1 MKHTTLARK
10 KTESKLNRIV
20 DGLMII
26 ASFNMFFYLW
36 PNANQEIYHVQL
48 FRTHKHKIPMDFLLN
63 ARFCVFFPLS
73 LSLETIESP
82 QYSMNL
88 KFVWVF
94 EFVLNPLLL
103 FFSYLFCIL
112 QYATVLHIANI
123 IHALC
128 TLLLRVNNGI
138 RMFRTILNLNIF
150 YTDFLHHFFYLKI
163 KITEPNK
170 YKEK

>member
-1 MKHTTLARK
+1 MCFAFFFFQRLRK

-20 DGLMII
+20 DGLMFI
-26 ASFNMFFYLW
+26 ALFNMFFYLW

-63 ARFCVFFPLS
+63 ARFGVFFPLS

-103 FFSYLFCIL
+103 FFSYLFLYFAIRYCSAHS
-112 QYATVLHIANI
+112 QYNTR
-123 IHALC
+123 
-128 TLLLRVNNGI
+128 TLYSSFACQQRNSNV
-138 RMFRTILNLNIF
+138 
-150 YTDFLHHFFYLKI
+150 
-163 KITEPNK
+163 
-170 YKEK
+170 